1 MKMLALQSQLQ
12 AEMQKEMRIKLFRVL
27 KIKIKTSNSIIL
39 FLGLF
44 ISILSGTQV

>member
-12 AEMQKEMRIKLFRVL
+12 AEMQKEMRIKQFRML
-27 KIKIKTSNSIIL
+27 KIKIITSNSIIL